1 MMFKIPFERRNPL
14 LTVVMYMG
22 IFVLLY
28 TWIKPISEVT
38 STASAMLFTV
48 FIILN
53 CFLSFLRVSVW
64 MSFITKWLY
73 IFYSLHYWYFDNPLF
88 DFTWVGDLFQTMGND
103 FSLIGSFNISSIS
116 NEFRSILFF
125 ILLWLVSY
133 LLIYWVFYQKRIFT
147 FIVLSVVY
155 IAVLDTFTTYDG
167 KSAIITMV
175 LIGLLFVGI
184 LRIERVGKLEFS
196 SKAPARKLVFIL
208 PFILVLLV
216 STTIAYALP
225 KAKPQWP
232 DPVPF
237 LKSYAQGNEG
247 EGTGSGSIRKIGYG
261 TDDSRLGGSFVG
273 DDSVVFGA
281 SVSEKHYWRIETKDT
296 YTGKGWVQS
305 EIVGLQPIE
314 QTLQSEQDANGG
326 REAHYDVRSMLSQY
340 PDKVTE
346 KVLEDDVIPA
356 IQNPFYMYAPSTMSI
371 MPRDEMYT
379 NLKINAVSQ
388 KIYNYEGSQQTGASA
403 YTIRYKLPKFPVEE
417 LQKPIVKDQNENNDE
432 FMKRYTQLPKTLP
445 KRVRDLAKEI
455 TAGETN
461 RYDQVNKIKQY
472 FEYNPYSY
480 DTQDVGIPGK
490 NQDYVDQFLFDTK
503 RGYCDNFSTSTIVLL
518 RSLGIP
524 ARWVKGYTAGDVV
537 GEEGDRTLYQ
547 VTQNNAHSWVEV
559 YFPGTGWI
567 PFEPTKSFSA
577 PEEFSYN
584 LTTTTGAEQNDTP
597 AQRNL
602 AALNKQKK
610 QESKLAKEASA
621 TPQTDESNT
630 WNKKTIFYVILGMI
644 MVLVASIVIYLK
656 RRRWLPLFL
665 IRKYR
670 HKRSKNSMSNAY
682 LALLK
687 QLEKY
692 GLKRKPDQT
701 LREYAKLVDQSFGTN
716 EMSRLTERYEYNVY
730 RKDAQNAE
738 WEKSIELWEN
748 LIKKT
753 SS

>member
-1 MMFKIPFERRNPL
+1 
-14 LTVVMYMG
+14 
-22 IFVLLY
+22 
-28 TWIKPISEVT
+28 
-38 STASAMLFTV
+38 
-48 FIILN
+48 
-53 CFLSFLRVSVW
+53 
-64 MSFITKWLY
+64 
-73 IFYSLHYWYFDNPLF
+73 
-88 DFTWVGDLFQTMGND
+88 
-103 FSLIGSFNISSIS
+103 
-116 NEFRSILFF
+116 
-125 ILLWLVSY
+125 
-133 LLIYWVFYQKRIFT
+133 
-147 FIVLSVVY
+147 
-155 IAVLDTFTTYDG
+155 
-167 KSAIITMV
+167 
-175 LIGLLFVGI
+175 
-184 LRIERVGKLEFS
+184 
-196 SKAPARKLVFIL
+196 
-208 PFILVLLV
+208 
-216 STTIAYALP
+216 
-225 KAKPQWP
+225 
-232 DPVPF
+232 
-237 LKSYAQGNEG
+237 
-247 EGTGSGSIRKIGYG
+247 
-261 TDDSRLGGSFVG
+261 
-273 DDSVVFGA
+273 
-281 SVSEKHYWRIETKDT
+281 
-296 YTGKGWVQS
+296 
-305 EIVGLQPIE
+305 
-314 QTLQSEQDANGG
+314 
-326 REAHYDVRSMLSQY
+326 
-340 PDKVTE
+340 
-346 KVLEDDVIPA
+346 
-356 IQNPFYMYAPSTMSI
+356 
-371 MPRDEMYT
+371 
-379 NLKINAVSQ
+379 
-388 KIYNYEGSQQTGASA
+388 
-403 YTIRYKLPKFPVEE
+403 
-417 LQKPIVKDQNENNDE
+417 
-432 FMKRYTQLPKTLP
+432 
-445 KRVRDLAKEI
+445 
-455 TAGETN
+455 

-480 DTQDVGIPGK
+480 DTQDVGIPSK

-584 LTTTTGAEQNDTP
+584 LSPTTGAEQNDTP

-644 MVLVASIVIYLK
+644 VVIVASMVIYLK

-670 HKRSKNSMSNAY
+670 RKRSEHSMSNAY